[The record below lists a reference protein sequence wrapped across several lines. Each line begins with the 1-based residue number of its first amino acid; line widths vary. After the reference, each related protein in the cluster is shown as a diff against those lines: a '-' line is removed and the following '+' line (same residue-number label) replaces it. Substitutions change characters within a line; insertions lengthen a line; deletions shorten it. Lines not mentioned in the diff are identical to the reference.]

1 MRIQSPKYFL
11 MIFLVLT
18 GVSYSSF
25 AQQKKA
31 PTGVLP
37 ELQINSTNEDEN
49 QKKALKSEVLISKAE
64 NQAINSLIGAIKK
77 SKGKPN
83 EVDLW
88 FRLGELYMRRAKSG
102 RFFDLY
108 RDGDDAI
115 RFAPPEVREE
125 SAVGSLK
132 RAIQVYT
139 KIEREF
145 PKFREMDSVLF
156 NNAFASQQ
164 IGLNKNAEALYLKVV
179 EKYSKSPLVPD
190 AHLSLGE
197 IKYGQQRFEGALEHF
212 KAIERYPLS
221 RVYSYGL
228 YKSAWTLYNLQR
240 NEEAIDKLV
249 QVAKFHDPRNDSTKR
264 INHNL
269 RSEALRDLT
278 IFYGEKHTAE
288 EAYAFFAKLCTPE
301 ELGDQMITMA
311 KLYLS
316 HSRQKEMN
324 VFLTEFIKKNPM
336 AKARVKAHLLMVEAS
351 ESGRDR
357 GNVLSQLKAARA
369 VCEPDSKW
377 VLENP
382 QSSEESCQFDL
393 PKATVEIAKK
403 WWDLWQKNKNNTELA
418 ELTEQVFQLHL
429 TKEITEKPDTKS
441 RYAYAELLYQQG
453 KLREASKEYEFVS
466 LNSVDTTIKHDASYS
481 AVVSLQQ
488 ASEKKKENED
498 LAHLARL
505 SIAYLSKYPQGEH
518 SESLRFKLGF
528 IAYEQENFMEA
539 EKLFR
544 EFAPSAK
551 NAELKK
557 QAEDLILDILNAR
570 KDYAGLK
577 TYSQE
582 LLAKTSDGSRQ
593 AKMRKISQESDYAE
607 IQVLAIDGKS
617 RDAAQR
623 LVQFAEGNPQSP
635 LAKDSMWQALS
646 LFYSSGFPLDGAD
659 LALKYQSTYPEDSKN
674 LKALMDAAKSYSD
687 AGLLLLAAQTM
698 EKIASLSEANRLQYI
713 EAAAELYLLEGR
725 IKEAQSAY
733 KKLLNG
739 KNENDGKVYSKI
751 LQTLEGKESS
761 TEFLEL
767 EEKIA
772 NLGVQPFASEVRI
785 RKVQALLDQKKW
797 TDAFNAA
804 KAFVA
809 RESGVA
815 DDIRARARLIQAKVL
830 EKEFME
836 TRTKTTVERL
846 STVLGIKTER
856 LDKAQTAYLT
866 ASQIANNPNVRL
878 ESLMGLRRIYENYV
892 DTVGSPILKDEA
904 SLTEEDKTAL
914 KTELAKLVAP
924 IAEKKKEI
932 EERLTRLAKESN
944 VASADE
950 VNFAETPASETIKPR
965 LKPLPENY
973 FAPFLP
979 EVKQGQA
986 GAVSFTSNKSISC
999 QVPAV
1004 NSLSSVDE
1012 LSARLNTCLSQKNIS
1027 NAEALATLMTRQHPN
1042 SFLPL
1047 YYLSLV
1053 SEQKGLLDKGLW
1065 LIGNAGK
1072 RESLNPVIQFQ
1083 AARLHFKLKDQSKA
1097 NTLFIE
1103 AATKG
1108 LKSKETRLVSGFV
1121 SYGQGD
1127 CISALE
1133 SFSSL
1138 NSQDIE
1144 NLALAPVMS
1153 ECMAQKGDF
1162 DQAISFAET
1171 TAKRSKHAVALYIQ
1185 AGHIHETYRFDST
1198 KALQSYENALKSS
1211 PATDIR
1217 DWLQRKVEF
1226 LKGRSPTISST
1237 LSSDL

>member
-1 MRIQSPKYFL
+1 MKFQSPITLILIYSLF
-11 MIFLVLT
+11 T
-18 GVSYSSF
+18 GVGLASF

-49 QKKALKSEVLISKAE
+49 QKKALKSEILISKAE

-108 RDGDDAI
+108 RDGEDAI

-125 SAVGSLK
+125 SAVASLK

-145 PKFREMDSVLF
+145 PQFREMDSVLF

-179 EKYSKSPLVPD
+179 ERHPKSPLVPD

-197 IKYGQQRFEGALEHF
+197 IKYNQQRFESALEHF

-240 NEEAIDKLV
+240 NDEAIDKLV
-249 QVAKFHDPRNDSTKR
+249 QVAKFHDPRNDNNKK

-269 RSEALRDLT
+269 RSEALRDLSV
-278 IFYGEKHTAE
+278 FYGEKHTAE
-288 EAYAFFAKLCTPE
+288 EAYGFFAKICTPE
-301 ELGDQMITMA
+301 ELGDQMISMA

-324 VFLTEFIKKNPM
+324 IFLSEFIKRHPM
-336 AKARVKAHLLMVEAS
+336 SKARVKAHLLMVDAS
-351 ESGRDR
+351 ESARDR
-357 GNVLSQLKAARA
+357 TNVLAQLKAARA
-369 VCEPDSKW
+369 VCEPGSKW
-377 VLENP
+377 VFENP
-382 QSSEESCQFDL
+382 QAFDESCQVDL

-403 WWDLWQKNKNNTELA
+403 WWDLWQKNRKNNELA
-418 ELTEQVFQLHL
+418 DLTEQVFQLHL
-429 TKEITEKPDTKS
+429 TKEITDKPDTKS
-441 RYAYAELLYQQG
+441 RYAYAELLFQQG

-466 LNSVDTTIKHDASYS
+466 LNSADTTIKHDASYS
-481 AVVSLQQ
+481 AIVSLQQ

-498 LAHLARL
+498 LANLARL
-505 SIAYLSKYPQGEH
+505 SQAYLDQYPQGEH

-528 IAYEQENFMEA
+528 IAYEQENFTEA

-544 EFAPSAK
+544 EFATGAK

-557 QAEDLILDILNAR
+557 RAEDLILDILNAR

-582 LLAKTSDGSRQ
+582 LLAKTTDSARQ
-593 AKMRKISQESDYAE
+593 EKMKKISQESDYAE
-607 IQVLAIDGKS
+607 IQVLVTAGKS
-617 RDAAQR
+617 RDAAIR
-623 LVQFAEGNPQSP
+623 LVQFAEANPQSP
-635 LAKDSMWQALS
+635 LAKDSLWQALS

-659 LALKYQSTYPEDSKN
+659 LALKYQKNYPDDPKN
-674 LKALMDAAKSYSD
+674 LKALIDAAKSYSD

-698 EKIASLSEANRLQYI
+698 EKIASLSEPHRLQYI
-713 EAAAELYLLEGR
+713 EAAAELYLLEGK

-739 KNENDGKVYSKI
+739 KKENDGKVYSKI
-751 LQTLEGKESS
+751 LQTLKGKESS
-761 TEFLEL
+761 AEYLEL

-772 NLGVQPFASEVRI
+772 SLGVEPFASEVRI

-797 TDAFNAA
+797 TEAFNAA
-804 KAFVA
+804 KSFVA
-809 RESGVA
+809 RESGAA

-856 LDKAQTAYLT
+856 LEKAQTAYLT
-866 ASQIANNPNVRL
+866 AAQIANNPNVRL

-904 SLTEEDKTAL
+904 SLSEEDKTAL

-924 IAEKKKEI
+924 IAEKKQEI
-932 EERLTRLAKESN
+932 EGRLTRLAKESN
-944 VASADE
+944 ATSADE

-979 EVKQGQA
+979 EVKDGQA
-986 GAVSFTSNKSISC
+986 RTVSFSANKSISC
-999 QVPAV
+999 QVPAA
-1004 NSLSSVDE
+1004 NILSSLDD
-1012 LSARLNTCLSQKNIS
+1012 LSARLNTCLLQKNINS
-1027 NAEALATLMTRQHPN
+1027 AESLATLMTRQHPN
-1042 SFLPL
+1042 SYLPL

-1053 SEQKGLLDKGLW
+1053 SEQRGLLDKSLW
-1065 LIGNAGK
+1065 LIENAGK

-1083 AARLHFKLKDQSKA
+1083 AARLHFKLKDSSKA
-1097 NTLFIE
+1097 NTLFLE

-1108 LKSKETRLVSGFV
+1108 LKSKETLLVSGFV

-1133 SFSSL
+1133 SFSGLSAQDVESL
-1138 NSQDIE
+1138 V
-1144 NLALAPVMS
+1144 LAPVMS

-1171 TAKRSKHAVALYIQ
+1171 TAKKSKHAVALYIQ
-1185 AGHIHETYRFDST
+1185 AGHVHETYRFDST

-1211 PATDIR
+1211 PASDVK
-1217 DWLQRKVEF
+1217 DWLQRKVDL
-1226 LKGRSPTISST
+1226 LKGRAPTISST

>member
-1 MRIQSPKYFL
+1 MKSQLPTSL
-11 MIFLVLT
+11 LIFILCLI
-18 GVSYSSF
+18 GHSSLSF

-37 ELQINSTNEDEN
+37 ELQINSTNEEEN

-108 RDGDDAI
+108 RDGDDAV

-125 SAVGSLK
+125 SAVASLK

-179 EKYSKSPLVPD
+179 ERHPKSPLVPD

-197 IKYGQQRFEGALEHF
+197 IKYAQQRFESALEHF

-221 RVYSYGL
+221 RVFSYGL

-249 QVAKFHDPRNDSTKR
+249 QVAKFHDPRNDSNKR

-269 RSEALRDLT
+269 RAEALRDLT
-278 IFYGEKHTAE
+278 VFYGEKHTAE

-301 ELGDQMITMA
+301 ELGDQMISMA

-324 VFLTEFIKKNPM
+324 VFLTEFIKRHPM
-336 AKARVKAHLLMVEAS
+336 SKARVKAHLLMVESS
-351 ESGRDR
+351 EAGRDR
-357 GNVLSQLKAARA
+357 PNVLAQLKAARA
-369 VCEPDSKW
+369 VCEPGSKW

-382 QSSEESCQFDL
+382 QSADESCQFDL

-403 WWDLWQKNKNNTELA
+403 WWDLWQKNKKNTELA

-429 TKEITEKPDTKS
+429 TKEITDKPDTKS

-466 LNSVDTTIKHDASYS
+466 VNSADTTIKHDSAYS
-481 AVVSLQQ
+481 AIVALQQ

-498 LAHLARL
+498 LANLARL
-505 SIAYLSKYPQGEH
+505 STAYLAQYPQGEH

-528 IAYEQENFMEA
+528 IAYEQENFIQS

-544 EFAPSAK
+544 EFAPTAK
-551 NAELKK
+551 NTELKK
-557 QAEDLILDILNAR
+557 RAEDLILDILNAR

-577 TYSQE
+577 AYSQE
-582 LLAKTSDGSRQ
+582 LLAKTTDSDRRE
-593 AKMRKISQESDYAE
+593 KMKKISQESDYAE
-607 IQVLAIDGKS
+607 IQVLATDGKS
-617 RDAAQR
+617 RDAAVR
-623 LVQFAEGNPQSP
+623 LVQFADNNPQSP

-646 LFYSSGFPLDGAD
+646 LFYSSGYPLDGAD
-659 LALKYQSTYPEDSKN
+659 LALKYQKIHPEDSKN
-674 LKALMDAAKSYSD
+674 LKALMDAAKAYSD
-687 AGLLLLAAQTM
+687 AGLLLPAAQTM
-698 EKIASLSEANRLQYI
+698 EKIASMSEQHRLQYV
-713 EAAAELYLLEGR
+713 EAAAELYLLDGKV
-725 IKEAQSAY
+725 KEAQTTY

-739 KNENDGKVYSKI
+739 KKENDGKVYSKI
-751 LQTLEGKESS
+751 LQTLKGKESS
-761 TEFLEL
+761 AEYLEL

-772 NLGVQPFASEVRI
+772 SLGVEPYASEVRI

-797 TDAFNAA
+797 TEAFNAA
-804 KAFVA
+804 KTFVA

-846 STVLGIKTER
+846 SVVLSIKTEK

-866 ASQIANNPNVRL
+866 AAKIAENPNVRL

-892 DTVGSPILKDEA
+892 DTVGSPILRDEA
-904 SLTEEDKTAL
+904 TLSEEDKTAL

-924 IAEKKKEI
+924 IAEKKQEI
-932 EERLTRLAKESN
+932 EQRLTQLAKESN
-944 VASADE
+944 ATSSDE
-950 VNFAETPASETIKPR
+950 INFAETPASETIKPR
-965 LKPLPENY
+965 LKALPENY
-973 FAPFLP
+973 FSPFIP
-979 EVKQGQA
+979 EVREGQA
-986 GAVSFTSNKSISC
+986 RTSPFVPAKTIAC
-999 QVPAV
+999 QVPAI
-1004 NSLSSVDE
+1004 NQLYTLDD
-1012 LSARLNTCLSQKNIS
+1012 LSARVNTCLSQKNLNS
-1027 NAEALATLMTRQHPN
+1027 AEAVATLMTRQHPN

-1047 YYLSLV
+1047 YYLSV
-1053 SEQKGLLDKGLW
+1053 ISEQRGLLEKGLW
-1065 LIGNAGK
+1065 LIENASK
-1072 RESLNPVIQFQ
+1072 RETLNPIVPFQ
-1083 AARLHFKLKDQSKA
+1083 TARLHFRLKDQSKA

-1108 LKSKETRLVSGFV
+1108 LKSKETQLVSGFV
-1121 SYGQGD
+1121 SFGQGD
-1127 CISALE
+1127 CISALD

-1138 NSQDIE
+1138 SSQDIE
-1144 NLALAPVMS
+1144 NLALAAVMS
-1153 ECMAQKGDF
+1153 ECMAQKGEF
-1162 DQAISFAET
+1162 DSAIAFAESS
-1171 TAKRSKHAVALYIQ
+1171 AKKSKHAVALYIQ
-1185 AGHIHETYRFDST
+1185 AGHIHETYRFDSS
-1198 KALQSYENALKSS
+1198 KALVSYETALKSGPDS
-1211 PATDIR
+1211 DVK
-1217 DWLQRKVEF
+1217 DWLQRKVEL
-1226 LKGRSPTISST
+1226 LKGSTPTISST